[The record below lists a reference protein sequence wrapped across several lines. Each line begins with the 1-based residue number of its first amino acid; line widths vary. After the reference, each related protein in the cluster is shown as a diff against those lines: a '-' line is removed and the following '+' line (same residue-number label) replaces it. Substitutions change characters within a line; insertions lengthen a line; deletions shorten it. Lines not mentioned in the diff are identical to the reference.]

1 MLSIILTTS
10 VLFPDITETQILYVL
25 IGGVVIACLTTVAA
39 RTCERRRAIPNTA
52 AESLDVSLRTTWRM
66 PPLPELTPARLTLLN
81 RVWMIVLRAY
91 LVVAAGLLL
100 FKMAQLALTPGS
112 GG

>member
-52 AESLDVSLRTTWRM
+52 AESLDVSLGVSSQLRRRATI
-66 PPLPELTPARLTLLN
+66 
-81 RVWMIVLRAY
+81 RVDVSR
-91 LVVAAGLLL
+91 
-100 FKMAQLALTPGS
+100 
-112 GG
+112 